1 MSFPLRVAVPIS
13 QPSVAVGSLSID
25 RISAL
30 FEHVNEH
37 IVRPSSLV
45 IPSGSHVDRTSVM
58 GGLTSLLRQMAE
70 DGKTEQDRPES
81 NRELRRQDD
90 ERLRTQ
96 MLEEMDRRTAAAS
109 WAGSGVTCT
118 RVGTATS
125 AGEVR
130 GVSSSGSLPAL
141 GEAVGLPRSGTSS
154 STDSHKDEVGS
165 REFGGQKQSVPKF
178 SGKLMIFSY
187 GSSTSRCL
195 LQ

>member
-45 IPSGSHVDRTSVM
+45 IPSGSPVDRTSVM

-96 MLEEMDRRTAAAS
+96 IFEEMERRTA
-109 WAGSGVTCT
+109 
-118 RVGTATS
+118 S
-125 AGEVR
+125 AGEVAS
-130 GVSSSGSLPAL
+130 GVAGERCQCWGSKGSKLRWEFDSSW
-141 GEAVGLPRSGTSS
+141 
-154 STDSHKDEVGS
+154 
-165 REFGGQKQSVPKF
+165 
-178 SGKLMIFSY
+178 
-187 GSSTSRCL
+187 
-195 LQ
+195 